1 MSVAILK
8 FVSVFSEFHAAHIR
22 SMTTYNYAGMPVSLE
37 DAMSL
42 LDGTT
47 MHNITNLRDGEMVTF
62 VALPSCHLC
71 RLGSRPNSEFPADGK
86 RCGGCRAV
94 HYCNK
99 VGVVFLLLYSSCYC
113 RLTHGAKNMYIT

>member
-1 MSVAILK
+1 MA
-8 FVSVFSEFHAAHIR
+8 
-22 SMTTYNYAGMPVSLE
+22 TCNYAGMPVSLE

-42 LDGTT
+42 LDGAT

-94 HYCNK
+94 YYCNE
-99 VGVVFLLLYSSCYC
+99 VGVVVFLCVFVTLLPTY
-113 RLTHGAKNMYIT
+113 TNGAKHTYIT